1 MSADA
6 GDELKEKQRAWGRI
20 GGKKGGQKGGR
31 IGGKMSLRT
40 MTPWERKVRAHKAG
54 LKGGRKIRI
63 DHAKVRELREQG
75 LKYREIAEQMKIS
88 IPSVA
93 RILGG
98 AAEAM
103 T

>member
-20 GGKKGGQKGGR
+20 GGQKGGQKGGR

-40 MTPWERKVRAHKAG
+40 MTPWERKVRAHQAG

-63 DHAKVRELREQG
+63 DHEKVKALRGTG
-75 LKYREIAEQMKIS
+75 LLYREIAEQLGIS

-93 RILGG
+93 RIVNSK
-98 AAEAM
+98 ERK
-103 T
+103 

>member
-54 LKGGRKIRI
+54 LKGGRPVVI
-63 DHAKVRELREQG
+63 DHEKVRALRAEG
-75 LKYREIAEQMKIS
+75 LKLREIAERLNIS

-93 RILGG
+93 RIVN
-98 AAEAM
+98 APKPKN
-103 T
+103 